1 MDAAA
6 PGGAAEAGLKEP
18 ALVRGRSSSDRAK
31 APVEEAGGA
40 AAPASGSPPTAAEA
54 IAAATSN
61 NVEKCVNC
69 QYYDRRRARPTDG
82 KAPMWGQCRKHSPHL
97 NPVTAKAY
105 VVEGVWPLVRDDDWC
120 GEWRVLTRIAEEPL
134 PETAAIPSEDAPT
147 PESSA
152 APTRPRGAPAA
163 TGATASAE

>member
-1 MDAAA
+1 M
-6 PGGAAEAGLKEP
+6 
-18 ALVRGRSSSDRAK
+18 VRTRTSSDRGK
-31 APVEEAGGA
+31 LPSEEASDA
-40 AAPASGSPPTAAEA
+40 VAPATQPPAVADA
-54 IAAATSN
+54 SATRGTS

-120 GEWRVLTRIAEEPL
+120 GEWRVLTRMADEPL
-134 PETAAIPSEDAPT
+134 PETIAIATEDAPA
-147 PESSA
+147 A
-152 APTRPRGAPAA
+152 APARSRSAPVSAGAAVAA
-163 TGATASAE
+163 GDDD